1 MVEFAASASIS
12 TLPEVLTAGP
22 AAIAATGLEHVLATA
37 LLTTQFTYVS
47 DHVAQELA
55 FVSAGPELLL
65 GECPASADV
74 TPQWFA
80 ARVHPTHAP
89 AVAQVQALVAEYP
102 SRASRPPACWPYPDT
117 RTNRPS
123 RRWPGANT

>member
-1 MVEFAASASIS
+1 MAEFAASASIS

-55 FVSAGPELLL
+55 FVSAGLEL
-65 GECPASADV
+65 
-74 TPQWFA
+74 
-80 ARVHPTHAP
+80 
-89 AVAQVQALVAEYP
+89 ALVKSLVQMLYQ
-102 SRASRPPACWPYPDT
+102 SSY
-117 RTNRPS
+117 
-123 RRWPGANT
+123 